1 MAPDSARRRAF
12 SVSTLARHGGRV
24 LLIHHQRLRAWLPVG
39 GEIDAG
45 ETPLEAA
52 ARELREETGLVGSYT
67 GRGGV
72 EGTPPG
78 LIGYEEHEAGSKG
91 LHMNFAFVADVP
103 TEAVKPNDEFGE
115 YRWVSSA
122 EGLDAPRNVKE
133 LVAIALV
140 GATKASPEALRALAE
155 RWLAA
160 FNGRDLDALLALYD
174 DAAVHTSPNLRAR
187 DPQSQG
193 KIVGKAK
200 LREWWRDC
208 FERLPGLRYDATRLT
223 ADGECVWMEY
233 RRSNPGEADRDV
245 AEVLRVREGRI
256 VESRVHSG

>member
-1 MAPDSARRRAF
+1 MSSGNIVGFRAP
-12 SVSTLARHGGRV
+12 RV
-24 LLIHHQRLRAWLPVG
+24 
-39 GEIDAG
+39 
-45 ETPLEAA
+45 
-52 ARELREETGLVGSYT
+52 
-67 GRGGV
+67 
-72 EGTPPG
+72 
-78 LIGYEEHEAGSKG
+78 
-91 LHMNFAFVADVP
+91 
-103 TEAVKPNDEFGE
+103 
-115 YRWVSSA
+115 
-122 EGLDAPRNVKE
+122 LDAPRNVKE

-233 RRSNPGEADRDV
+233 RRSNPGRRIAMWPRCCACARGGSSSRASIAADRDDRFRF
-245 AEVLRVREGRI
+245 AKSGA
-256 VESRVHSG
+256 SVHSAPP